1 MTDRFFITCFI
12 VAASLLFIAGVSGVQ
27 CSIRPAIIN
36 WERRENPIFPI
47 RKKEKPTSTLL
58 PATIRNYTLVPSNGQ
73 VRGGHVPEHLPV
85 SGHGNRREHAA
96 PGGLQTGGEAESLHS
111 GAAPISLPPV
121 AAGKSNRNAGNDAA
135 GADL

>member
-27 CSIRPAIIN
+27 CSLRPALIN
-36 WERRENPIFPI
+36 WERREKPIFPI
-47 RKKEKPTSTLL
+47 RPKKK
-58 PATIRNYTLVPSNGQ
+58 
-73 VRGGHVPEHLPV
+73 
-85 SGHGNRREHAA
+85 HAA
-96 PGGLQTGGEAESLHS
+96 PGGLQPEGEASRLHS

-121 AAGKSNRNAGNDAA
+121 AAGKSNRPDAGRDAA